1 MEKITK
7 GFISNFSALFICAL
21 IILVIWVLE
30 MFLITKLVSK
40 GRAYVSE
47 WIHEKLLNKLWRS
60 PKERQSNEEIEDLKA
75 EPGAELLNLG
85 KREAGPLDQGERVV
99 QSLDEGERVEPLD
112 QGGRG
117 SKIVTVASNEQ
128 VEVLDSEVFIIYPY
142 NHLQYKYM
150 LTVTIYHC
158 ILRNIIIYKR
168 RCPD

>member
-1 MEKITK
+1 MEKITN
-7 GFISNFSALFICAL
+7 GFIYNFSALFICAL

-30 MFLITKLVSK
+30 MFLFTKLVSK

-75 EPGAELLNLG
+75 EPGAEPLNPG

-142 NHLQYKYM
+142 NHLKYKYM

-158 ILRNIIIYKR
+158 ILRNILSI
-168 RCPD
+168 

>member
-7 GFISNFSALFICAL
+7 GFIYNFSALFICVL

-30 MFLITKLVSK
+30 MFLFTKLVNK
-40 GRAYVSE
+40 GRAYISE

-75 EPGAELLNLG
+75 EPGVEPLNPG

-142 NHLQYKYM
+142 NHLKYKYM
-150 LTVTIYHC
+150 
-158 ILRNIIIYKR
+158 
-168 RCPD
+168 